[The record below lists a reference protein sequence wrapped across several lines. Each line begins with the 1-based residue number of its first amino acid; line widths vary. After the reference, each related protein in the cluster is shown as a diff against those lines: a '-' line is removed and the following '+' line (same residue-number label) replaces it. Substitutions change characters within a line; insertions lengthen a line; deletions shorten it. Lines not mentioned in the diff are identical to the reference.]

1 MLEIRHLDMLAR
13 TVPLQGKRVLDIG
26 SGKGALVTGLAG
38 AGAMA
43 VGIEVQEPQ
52 VHAAQR
58 RRPPSCPGFVV
69 GGGESLPFADRS
81 FDLALFFFSLHHV
94 PQPDMLTALAEAGRV
109 TGPGGHVYV
118 AEPIAEGKYFELMR
132 PVHDETLV
140 RAQAIDALAQ
150 ADRSGLKTLDCF
162 TYLYPMSFDSADQF
176 LDWLV
181 GPDPSRA
188 ELVAILRPSLIENFH
203 RSAERQGEAFM
214 FRQPT
219 RVNLLTV
226 AAE

>member
-13 TVPLQGKRVLDIG
+13 TVPLEGKRVLDIG
-26 SGKGALVTGLAG
+26 SGKGAMVSGLAE
-38 AGAMA
+38 AGALPI
-43 VGIEVQEPQ
+43 GIEVQEPQ
-52 VHAAQR
+52 VQAAQR
-58 RRPPSCPGFVV
+58 RRPVTCPGFVV
-69 GGGESLPFADRS
+69 GGGEALPFAKNS

-118 AEPIAEGKYFELMR
+118 AEPVAEGKYFELMR

-140 RAQAIDALAQ
+140 RAQAIEALARAEQ
-150 ADRSGLKTLDCF
+150 AGLRALDCF
-162 TYLYPMSFDSADQF
+162 TYLYPMRFDGPEQF

-188 ELVAILRPSLIENFH
+188 TLVATMRPSLIENFH
-203 RSAERQGEAFM
+203 RSAEQQGEAFI

-219 RVNLLTV
+219 RVNLFTV